1 METMQ
6 MVNVIP
12 MLIVVGVLCGAAG
25 FIAGCFWAS
34 RVRDGD
40 EVPDLHE

>member
-12 MLIVVGVLCGAAG
+12 MLIVVGVLCSAAG

-40 EVPDLHE
+40 EVPDLRQ